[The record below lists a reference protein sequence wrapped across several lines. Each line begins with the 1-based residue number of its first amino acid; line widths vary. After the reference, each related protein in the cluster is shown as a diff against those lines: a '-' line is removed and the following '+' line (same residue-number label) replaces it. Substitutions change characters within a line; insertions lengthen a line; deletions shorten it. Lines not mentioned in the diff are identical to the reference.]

1 MAAARVLL
9 AGGIVAYPTE
19 GVWGLGCD
27 PANPNAVGR
36 LLTLKRRDRD
46 KGLVLLAANFKHL
59 ELWIAPLDPAARA
72 RLEATWPGP
81 VTWIVP
87 AAADC
92 PAWITG
98 ARSTVAVR
106 VSAHPVAHDLAA
118 AAGTAIVST
127 SANSSG
133 EPPVPTAEAVLKR
146 FGAALAG
153 LVDGRLGGLAGPTEI
168 RELASGRV
176 VRPAPGWKPGC
187 EHCKQISPPVW
198 REPHLRED
206 R

>member
-1 MAAARVLL
+1 MLL

-27 PANPNAVGR
+27 PANPDAVGR
-36 LLTLKRRDRD
+36 LLALKRRNRN
-46 KGLVLLAANFKHL
+46 KGLVLLAADFKQL
-59 ELWIAPLDPAARA
+59 EPWIAPLDSVARA

-98 ARSTVAVR
+98 TRSTVAVR
-106 VSAHPVAHDLAA
+106 VSAHPVARDLAT

-133 EPPVPTAEAVLKR
+133 EPPEPTAEAVLKR
-146 FGAALAG
+146 FGGALAG
-153 LVDGRLGGLAGPTEI
+153 LLDGCLGGLAGPSEI
-168 RELASGRV
+168 RELAGGRV
-176 VRPAPGWKPGC
+176 IRPAPGKT
-187 EHCKQISPPVW
+187 S
-198 REPHLRED
+198 
-206 R
+206 